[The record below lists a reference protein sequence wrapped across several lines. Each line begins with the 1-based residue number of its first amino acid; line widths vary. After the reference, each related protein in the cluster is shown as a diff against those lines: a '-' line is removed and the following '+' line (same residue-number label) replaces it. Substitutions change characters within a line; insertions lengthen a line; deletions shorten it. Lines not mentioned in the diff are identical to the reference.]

1 MSLSDINDRL
11 MDGLGII
18 SDKDALV
25 LSEAKALKP
34 FLRKINF
41 PASLNKEFH
50 DFLMVKQKDYSVRLQ
65 RLIETLEIGSKPIYF
80 ADLVNNKYA
89 TELKALNTTIN
100 HDIVQITFVLIMLGA
115 FEKYDGGIYKI
126 YFSNIK
132 DYKLLAKKLTG
143 RWSEGRNL
151 LYEDIGFH
159 EFSDQEIVDETLKTA
174 NYIYS
179 RTYSKKEIED
189 YGCWVDTYDED
200 PKTIERWMRENEI
213 FTLEFIPF
221 DDKYYIMTRHKN
233 LSNSKFRE
241 NIEFIADIPSITK
254 GRSEQMVSQLN
265 TDIEL
270 IKHFVIEKNL
280 LKKESLKTLAI
291 LGKRLINFY
300 NGRWMKD
307 FAIPE
312 L

>member
-1 MSLSDINDRL
+1 M
-11 MDGLGII
+11 
-18 SDKDALV
+18 
-25 LSEAKALKP
+25 
-34 FLRKINF
+34 
-41 PASLNKEFH
+41 
-50 DFLMVKQKDYSVRLQ
+50 
-65 RLIETLEIGSKPIYF
+65 
-80 ADLVNNKYA
+80 
-89 TELKALNTTIN
+89 
-100 HDIVQITFVLIMLGA
+100 
-115 FEKYDGGIYKI
+115 
-126 YFSNIK
+126 
-132 DYKLLAKKLTG
+132 
-143 RWSEGRNL
+143 